1 MVKGG
6 IVKLVRFE
14 HQDGQIRY
22 GVLDDAMV
30 REVEGDV
37 FGAWEVTP
45 KAIPLERVRRL
56 LYPVAAPNIYA
67 IGLNYR
73 THADEG
79 GHPYPKEPIVFL
91 KATTSLANPEDP
103 VILPRSAPD
112 QVDYEGELALVIGR
126 TARGVSEKDAMAY
139 VLGYTAANDL
149 SARDC
154 QLVRDVQWTRGKS
167 FDSFCPLGPA
177 IQTEGDP
184 DNVRLQ
190 LRLNGNVMQD
200 TMTSDLIFGCRQLVS
215 FLSHQFTLLPGT
227 VILTGTPG
235 GVGRARK
242 PPVFLRPGDRVEVE
256 VEGVGTLVNDAVAE
270 AG

>member
-1 MVKGG
+1 M
-6 IVKLVRFE
+6 KLVRVE

-22 GVLDDAMV
+22 GVLDEAMV
-30 REVEGDV
+30 REVEGDP
-37 FGAWEVTP
+37 FGAWEVRSN
-45 KAIPLERVRRL
+45 AIPLERVRRL
-56 LYPVAAPNIYA
+56 LHPVVAPNIYA

-91 KATTSLANPEDP
+91 KATTSLSNPDDP
-103 VILPRSAPD
+103 VVLPRSAPE
-112 QVDYEGELALVIGR
+112 QVDYEGELALVIGK
-126 TARGVSEKDAMAY
+126 TARRVSEQDAMAH
-139 VLGYTAANDL
+139 VLGYTAANDI

-167 FDSFCPLGPA
+167 FDSFGPLGPA
-177 IQTEGDP
+177 VQTEGDP

-190 LRLNGNVMQD
+190 LRLNGTVMQD
-200 TMTSDLIFGCRQLVS
+200 TSTSDLIFSCRQLVS

-235 GVGRARK
+235 GVGRARR

-256 VEGVGTLVNDAVAE
+256 LEGVGTLANDIVSD